1 MNELIGEI
9 VAPVSLKRI
18 ALIFVT
24 KAAGPQAFVKLIPWK
39 LGLGSVSDGNFHEA
53 SQSNFPPST
62 ITPPI
67 VVPCPPMNFVAEC
80 TTMSAPYSIGLTR

>member
-24 KAAGPQAFVKLIPWK
+24 KAAGPQAFVKLIQW
-39 LGLGSVSDGNFHEA
+39 
-53 SQSNFPPST
+53 
-62 ITPPI
+62 
-67 VVPCPPMNFVAEC
+67 
-80 TTMSAPYSIGLTR
+80 